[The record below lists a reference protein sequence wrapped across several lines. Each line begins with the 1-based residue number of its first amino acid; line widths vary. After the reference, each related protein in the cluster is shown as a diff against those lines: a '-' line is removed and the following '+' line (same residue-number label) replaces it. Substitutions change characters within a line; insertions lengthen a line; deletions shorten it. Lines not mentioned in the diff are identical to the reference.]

1 MKHLVAYASWLEEA
15 KLEWW
20 HFPIRKQDRAVL
32 RYRGDLIAQRD
43 RGSLAPS
50 TTRSRMAAVIQFY
63 RHAKIYGFVQRHSP
77 LWIDRSVVVRHFDA
91 AGFERTFVT
100 TSSDLSIP
108 NLSRVGLRLED
119 GLTPIRNDDIKKL
132 LELTKEQGPKEI
144 HLMLLLGILSGARI
158 QTITTLHIKN
168 IENAYA
174 DVQTP
179 NIYRIRVGPGTG
191 VETKFDVSGEIL
203 VPKFL
208 IDELKAYAYSMQRLR
223 RQAIAEKVNRS
234 FLFLTNRGN
243 PYKSGTIT
251 RLMTD
256 LRRLASNAGLRF
268 MNSFKFH
275 QTRAT
280 FGTWLM
286 GVALKATSAK
296 AAVSFVRDA
305 MLHKDE
311 KTTFLYVRFLERE
324 PLKAEV
330 SNQFSAIFSGL
341 VGRDWNEYHA

>member
-1 MKHLVAYASWLEEA
+1 MKHLAAYASWLEET

-32 RYRGDLIAQRD
+32 RYRGDLIAQRN

-63 RHAKIYGFVQRHSP
+63 RHAKIHGFIQRHSP
-77 LWIDRSVVVRHFDA
+77 LWTDRSVVVRHFDA
-91 AGFERTFVT
+91 TGFERTFVS

-108 NLSRVGLRLED
+108 NLSRVGLHLED

-132 LELTKEQGPKEI
+132 LELTKEQGPREI

-223 RQAIAEKVNRS
+223 RQAIAGKANRS
-234 FLFLTNRGN
+234 LLFLTNRGN

-268 MNSFKFH
+268 MNNFKFH

-286 GVALKATSAK
+286 GVALKATNAK

-330 SNQFSAIFSGL
+330 ANQFSAIFSGL